1 MREARLIEVTELDPE
16 VVAVEN
22 RLRPVSESGV
32 QGVMAS
38 VEALHLLKD
47 EIIVRKV
54 RHQDGRLVLVAGA
67 HRLEACRRMRR
78 KVPAKIYDCS
88 DDWAR
93 MMELDDNLAGA
104 ELGALDSAVFLA
116 ERKRLFEKLHPEM
129 AQGGFRGNQHTGNL
143 VPDIVSF
150 TTSTAE
156 KFGLSERQI
165 HRLVSAGSNLL
176 PAEVAT
182 LRSASKPV
190 ALKDLTEI
198 GKATDP
204 QERDYIVKMLAG
216 GHVKNAAMAR
226 RKWAESSNGEQ
237 PTVKDPVEEAFKGL
251 LTAWKR
257 APKEARRRFV
267 DAAGAN
273 LYEMVGDLFCDT
285 DDGGSRE

>member
-16 VVAVEN
+16 AVAVEN
-22 RLRPVSESGV
+22 RLRPISESGV
-32 QGVMAS
+32 QSVMAS
-38 VEALHLLKD
+38 VEALQLLKD
-47 EIIVRKV
+47 EIIVRQV
-54 RHQDGRLVLVAGA
+54 RHQGGRLILVAGA
-67 HRLEACRRMRR
+67 HRLEACRRMGR

-165 HRLVSAGSNLL
+165 HRLVAAGSNLL
-176 PAEVAT
+176 PEEIAL
-182 LRSASKPV
+182 LRKACKPV
-190 ALKDLTEI
+190 TLKDLSEI
-198 GKATDP
+198 SKASDP
-204 QERDYIVKMLAG
+204 QERGYIAKLLMS
-216 GHVKNAAMAR
+216 GHAKNAADAR
-226 RKWAESSNGEQ
+226 RKYAAEINGDK
-237 PTVKDPVEEAFKGL
+237 PKVKDPVEGAFKWL

-257 APKEARRRFV
+257 APKEACRRFV
-267 DAAGAN
+267 EEAGPD
-273 LYEMVGDLFCDT
+273 LYEMVQDLFCD
-285 DDGGSRE
+285 GGDNE

>member
-32 QGVMAS
+32 QSVMAS

-54 RHQDGRLVLVAGA
+54 RHQDNRLVLVAGA
-67 HRLEACRRMRR
+67 HRLEACRRTGR

-190 ALKDLTEI
+190 ALKDLAEI

-216 GHVKNAAMAR
+216 GHVKNAATAR
-226 RKWAESSNGEQ
+226 RNFAAVSNGEK
-237 PTVKDPVEEAFKGL
+237 PVVKDPVEDSFKAL

-257 APKEARRRFV
+257 APKAAKRRFV
-267 DAAGAN
+267 GAAGTE
-273 LYEMVGDLFCDT
+273 LYELVWDPLCDSV
-285 DDGGSRE
+285 DGGDTE

>member
-22 RLRPVSESGV
+22 RLRPVLESGV
-32 QGVMAS
+32 QSVMAS

-54 RHQDGRLVLVAGA
+54 RHQDNRLVLIAGA
-67 HRLEACRRMRR
+67 HRLEACRRTGR

-190 ALKDLTEI
+190 ALKDLAEI

-216 GHVKNAAMAR
+216 GHVKNAATAR
-226 RKWAESSNGEQ
+226 RNFAAVSNGEK
-237 PTVKDPVEEAFKGL
+237 PVVKDPVEDSFKAL

-257 APKEARRRFV
+257 APKAAKRRFV
-267 DAAGAN
+267 AACTEEIYPLIVAT
-273 LYEMVGDLFCDT
+273 YEGGDT
-285 DDGGSRE
+285 E